1 MNKKNLKLKDNIKSQ
16 MVECLQLPKDL
27 VLGASIITVTGNQDI
42 YIENYKGIIEYTSDT
57 ILIQGKKCQICIE
70 GMNLSIDYYTD
81 EDMKISGKVEHI
93 HYI

>member
-1 MNKKNLKLKDNIKSQ
+1 MNKKNLKIKDNIKSQ

-57 ILIQGKKCQICIE
+57 ILIQGKKCQIC
-70 GMNLSIDYYTD
+70 
-81 EDMKISGKVEHI
+81 KIGRASCRERV
-93 HYI
+93 